1 MRLYE
6 QPSEEAYLRQV
17 MGSCHAVVDAE
28 VKPFVKAIK
37 RSDAQIRQLYLE
49 GEKQR
54 VADWDQRRRAL
65 AERDE
70 QQRKAASN
78 EALKQR
84 VAAAPKPADPM
95 LHRQRL
101 ERLQPATY
109 AMTQPLRTTPLQ

>member
-84 VAAAPKPADPM
+84 VAAAPKPAV
-95 LHRQRL
+95 LTLRRERL
-101 ERLQPATY
+101 ERTLKATPAPEPV
-109 AMTQPLRTTPLQ
+109 MTIAPA